1 MGGKLWTMS
10 LVVVGLGVMVGGCG
24 GLQRRDEEASV
35 TQARPEKPVPP
46 TKTAAELSG
55 TVEGG
60 VRVVHMTAENWV
72 FEPDEV
78 VVKEG
83 EPVKIVIENKDE
95 TAYGFSLKELGVEAK
110 LPPKQ
115 QTAIEFT
122 PEKMGD
128 FVFQSTVGP
137 GAAAG
142 SSGEASEMSGHLYVI
157 SPQS

>member
-1 MGGKLWTMS
+1 MRGQLWVVALAVLMGAVLA
-10 LVVVGLGVMVGGCG
+10 GCG

-35 TQARPEKPVPP
+35 TQPKPEKPLPP

-55 TVEGG
+55 RVEGG

-72 FEPDEV
+72 FEPDEI

-83 EPVKIVIENKDE
+83 EPVKIAIENKDE

-122 PEKMGD
+122 PEKMGE

-137 GAAAG
+137 GAPAG
-142 SSGEASEMSGHLYVI
+142 SKGEASEMRGHLYVI

>member
-1 MGGKLWTMS
+1 MRAQLWVVA
-10 LVVVGLGVMVGGCG
+10 LVVLVGGMLAGCG
-24 GLQRRDEEASV
+24 GLQRRDEQASV
-35 TQARPEKPVPP
+35 TQAKPEEPLPP
-46 TKTAAELSG
+46 TKTEKELSG

-60 VRVVHMTAENWV
+60 VRVVHMTAQNWV

-83 EPVKIVIENKDE
+83 EPVKLVIENMDE
-95 TAYGFSLKELGVEAK
+95 AAYGFSAQDLGIEAK

-115 QTAIEFT
+115 QTVIEFT

-128 FVFQSTVGP
+128 FVFRSTVGP
-137 GAAAG
+137 KAAAG
-142 SSGEASEMSGHLYVI
+142 SSGEAEEMSGHLLVI